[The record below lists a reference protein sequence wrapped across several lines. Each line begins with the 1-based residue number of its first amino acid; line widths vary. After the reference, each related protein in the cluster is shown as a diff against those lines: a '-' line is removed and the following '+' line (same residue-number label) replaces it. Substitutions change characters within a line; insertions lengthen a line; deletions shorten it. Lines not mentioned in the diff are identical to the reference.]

1 MYSWCP
7 PRPTRGGGP
16 PAKRITVD
24 EECPSVGWYKQLGQR
39 VQDASTVSCRGR
51 KGFRSLRRLCGGYRH
66 PSRVAPGLFCRTR
79 GGTRCTCAPPRCWP
93 ASLGWGHTAAT
104 GCWSA
109 PRTRRRWGS
118 SCSAGCLGRCRRPR
132 RLGVWSQGRVR
143 AHTRCQAVPGL
154 APERDA
160 LLGWNI
166 LDSNRTVGALFG

>member
-1 MYSWCP
+1 M
-7 PRPTRGGGP
+7 
-16 PAKRITVD
+16 
-24 EECPSVGWYKQLGQR
+24 GWYKQLGQR

-51 KGFRSLRRLCGGYRH
+51 KGFRSMRRLCGGYRH

-132 RLGVWSQGRVR
+132 RLGVKSRPSQGTH
-143 AHTRCQAVPGL
+143 ALPGCSRL
-154 APERDA
+154 PSRT
-160 LLGWNI
+160 G
-166 LDSNRTVGALFG
+166 RTVGVEHLGLEPHGGRLIRVVFRERQRQLERAWPEGERTWGVSAL